1 MSKDNGPSQ
10 QKEKGMKK
18 HCFSSFKKR
27 KPRSLSLDCTPSNQG
42 QSPKNKTKQK
52 SPQSAVL
59 SRGTVFTFENEHL
72 LKTNEKSCSDKS
84 CLTLH
89 LKDENQNLCYWT
101 VRPVSYTAPKK
112 KLNMK
117 VHNLLPSVL
126 QLSSLRE

>member
-27 KPRSLSLDCTPSNQG
+27 KPRSLSLDYTPSNQG

-72 LKTNEKSCSDKS
+72 LKTNEKSSDKS

-89 LKDENQNLCYWT
+89 LKDETKTFVTGQC
-101 VRPVSYTAPKK
+101 A
-112 KLNMK
+112 
-117 VHNLLPSVL
+117 
-126 QLSSLRE
+126 Q